1 MMTTP
6 TDAKLA
12 AYTRTNVET
21 RSEPQLLVDLCE
33 RARVAVDAARTTDDR
48 TVQRASL
55 QRARE
60 IVAFLQDSLS
70 VEVGGAVAV
79 NLMRHYTFLNHTL
92 IEALDDIA
100 SADLDMLHGKFAE
113 LHETWREA
121 VSIFQE
127 QEADAEQ
134 E

>member
-6 TDAKLA
+6 TDAKIA

-21 RSEPQLLVDLCE
+21 RSEPQLLVDLCD
-33 RARVAVDAARTTDDR
+33 RALVAVDAARTTQDV

-60 IVAFLQDSLS
+60 IVSFLQDSLS

-79 NLMRHYTFLNHTL
+79 NLMRHYTFLNRSL
-92 IEALDDIA
+92 IDAIDEPAK
-100 SADLDMLHGKFAE
+100 ADLDMLHGKFAE

-121 VSIFQE
+121 VKIVME
-127 QEADAEQ
+127 AEADAPQ

>member
-48 TVQRASL
+48 RVQRESL

-79 NLMRHYTFLNHTL
+79 NLLRHYTFLNRTL
-92 IEALDDIA
+92 IDALDDTA

-121 VSIFQE
+121 VSIYQE
-127 QEADAEQ
+127 QEVDAEH

>member
-6 TDAKLA
+6 TDAKIA

-33 RARVAVDAARTTDDR
+33 RARVGVDAARTTDDA
-48 TVQRASL
+48 TVRRASL

-70 VEVGGAVAV
+70 VELGGAVAV
-79 NLMRHYTFLNHTL
+79 NLMRHYTFLNRAL
-92 IEALDDIA
+92 MEAIDDPA
-100 SADLDMLHGKFAE
+100 AADLDMLHGKFAE

-121 VSIFQE
+121 VKIVME
-127 QEADAEQ
+127 QEADAAQ

>member
-48 TVQRASL
+48 RVQRESL
-55 QRARE
+55 QRALE
-60 IVAFLQDSLS
+60 LVAFLQDSLS

-79 NLMRHYTFLNHTL
+79 NLLRHYTFLNRTL
-92 IEALDDIA
+92 IDALDDTA

-121 VSIFQE
+121 VSIYQE
-127 QEADAEQ
+127 QEVDAEH